1 MDKNSLLREADVI
14 SLHLVLSDST
24 RSVLAAP
31 DLALMKS
38 GALLV
43 NTARGGLVDEPAM
56 LAALNAGRLR
66 AALDVYEH
74 EPLPADHPLRRA
86 PGTVLTPHLGF
97 STHATFRSFYSQS
110 VENIRA
116 FLDGNP
122 LRVLNPEILPLPNL
136 GVPTANS

>member
-1 MDKNSLLREADVI
+1 
-14 SLHLVLSDST
+14 
-24 RSVLAAP
+24 
-31 DLALMKS
+31 
-38 GALLV
+38 
-43 NTARGGLVDEPAM
+43 
-56 LAALNAGRLR
+56 
-66 AALDVYEH
+66 
-74 EPLPADHPLRRA
+74 
-86 PGTVLTPHLGF
+86 VLTPHLGF